1 MKPQGTTYEAIEV
14 GPLPAAMINRTLG
27 TELVDGIVRVS
38 RTAHRHIAQDHAA
51 DYPLVMAHLEAIV
64 RAPTYL
70 GQAPRHGRNIELVKR
85 VRTADGLGYVLVA
98 IGLEPDGRGD
108 YAVRSAYVVRPEQV
122 ERRRQ
127 TGHLLTPK

>member
-51 DYPLVMAHLEAIV
+51 DYPLVMAHLKAGRQLSR
-64 RAPTYL
+64 RAPL
-70 GQAPRHGRNIELVKR
+70 AR
-85 VRTADGLGYVLVA
+85 
-98 IGLEPDGRGD
+98 
-108 YAVRSAYVVRPEQV
+108 
-122 ERRRQ
+122 
-127 TGHLLTPK
+127 